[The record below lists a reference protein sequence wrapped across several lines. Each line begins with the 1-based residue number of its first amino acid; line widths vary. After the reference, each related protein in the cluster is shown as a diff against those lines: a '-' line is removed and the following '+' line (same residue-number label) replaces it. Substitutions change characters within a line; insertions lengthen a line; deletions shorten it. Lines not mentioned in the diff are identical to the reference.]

1 MNRQFKRRASIPERA
16 FLVLN
21 RIRTRRKRTLTHR
34 RLAARSQR
42 DVSEVDVTMMERA
55 IKLAAE
61 AANRNEVPVAAV
73 IYSGTEIIAEASNN
87 REATNDPTGHAE
99 MVALRE
105 AGLKLDTWRLK
116 ECSMA
121 VTLEPCPMC
130 AGALVNA
137 RLGRLIYG
145 AFDPKAGACHTLYT
159 IPSDAR
165 LNHRVEMIGGVLES
179 RCAELLSAFFKSRR
193 EQKR

>member
-1 MNRQFKRRASIPERA
+1 
-16 FLVLN
+16 
-21 RIRTRRKRTLTHR
+21 
-34 RLAARSQR
+34 
-42 DVSEVDVTMMERA
+42 MMERA
-55 IKLAAE
+55 IKLGAE

-105 AGLKLDTWRLK
+105 AGLKLGTWRLQ

-159 IPSDAR
+159 IPSDER

-179 RCAELLSAFFKSRR
+179 RCAELLRAFFKSRR

>member
-1 MNRQFKRRASIPERA
+1 MNRQSKRRASISERA

-21 RIRTRRKRTLTHR
+21 RIRVRGKRTLTQR
-34 RLAARSQR
+34 QLAARSQR

-55 IKLAAE
+55 IELAAE

-105 AGLKLDTWRLK
+105 AGLKLGTWRLQ

-165 LNHRVEMIGGVLES
+165 LKHRVEMIGGVLES
-179 RCAELLSAFFKSRR
+179 RCAELLRAFFKSRR

>member
-1 MNRQFKRRASIPERA
+1 MA
-16 FLVLN
+16 
-21 RIRTRRKRTLTHR
+21 HR
-34 RLAARSQR
+34 RLAARNQR

-105 AGLKLDTWRLK
+105 ASRL
-116 ECSMA
+116 
-121 VTLEPCPMC
+121 
-130 AGALVNA
+130 
-137 RLGRLIYG
+137 LGRRD
-145 AFDPKAGACHTLYT
+145 DPEQAG
-159 IPSDAR
+159 
-165 LNHRVEMIGGVLES
+165 ES
-179 RCAELLSAFFKSRR
+179 YEIHL
-193 EQKR
+193 